1 MPQISAFWFTICLA
15 RNYVEAPQGSSTQTM
30 NSHPAIEI
38 SGNPT
43 EFFADS
49 LPLTVNSAL
58 LPNISTAIRFARI
71 YSEAS

>member
-1 MPQISAFWFTICLA
+1 
-15 RNYVEAPQGSSTQTM
+15 M